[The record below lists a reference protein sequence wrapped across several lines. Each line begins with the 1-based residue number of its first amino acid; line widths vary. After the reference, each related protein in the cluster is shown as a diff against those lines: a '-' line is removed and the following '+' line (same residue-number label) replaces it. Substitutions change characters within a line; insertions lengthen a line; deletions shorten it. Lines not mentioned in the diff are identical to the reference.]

1 MKIMFDLESKYT
13 LQDLLNRFLDYG
25 VTTGFEF
32 IVYITEKK

>member
-13 LQDLLNRFLDYG
+13 LLELTNRFLAYG

-32 IVYITEKK
+32 IVYISDKQ